1 MPITDRASPSD
12 ETSEASSGD
21 TDCCWAASTV
31 AFTNTALISAAPA
44 DRAAASA
51 SASAYLVRTC
61 STAATSICDA
71 FTKPARLV
79 VTDTNASWYF
89 NRAATTSRLAVN
101 RPPNAAPAL
110 NTEKA
115 QSAPGA
121 NTADVT
127 ALTSPEN

>member
-1 MPITDRASPSD
+1 MT
-12 ETSEASSGD
+12 
-21 TDCCWAASTV
+21 
-31 AFTNTALISAAPA
+31 TNPEILVFSAARTAIGTFGGALKDVPLTRLATTAVKAAVERSGFEPA
-44 DRAAASA
+44 AVGHAQLGEDHPGGRGHPPDVLRAPVG
-51 SASAYLVRTC
+51 LQ
-61 STAATSICDA
+61 
-71 FTKPARLV
+71 
-79 VTDTNASWYF
+79 
-89 NRAATTSRLAVN
+89 ATTSRLAVN